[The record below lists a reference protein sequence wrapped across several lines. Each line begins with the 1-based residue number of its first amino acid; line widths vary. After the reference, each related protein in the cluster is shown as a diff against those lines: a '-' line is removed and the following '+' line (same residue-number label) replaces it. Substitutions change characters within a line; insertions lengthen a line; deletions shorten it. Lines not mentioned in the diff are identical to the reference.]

1 MMCMLLLGVHI
12 WNGNGNGREISSI
25 ENQKKV
31 IICDVVPGPW
41 SIKG

>member
-12 WNGNGNGREISSI
+12 WNGNGREISSI